1 MSAFAKFT
9 GIQLW
14 NPHMKRPDATVPI
27 RVRKEL
33 VWNIEE
39 YDGCTAI
46 LTIDGNRWLVVES
59 PDEVEALL
67 GPEKEEG

>member
-14 NPHMKRPDATVPI
+14 DPYMKRPEETVPI

-39 YDGCTAI
+39 HDGCTVI
-46 LTIDGNRWLVVES
+46 LTIDGNRQLVVES

-67 GPEKEEG
+67 GPEKVEG